1 MQQSP
6 GSPGQTASSERSV
19 SVWEATVPQ
28 RTFPPLAGDAETD
41 VCVVGAGIAG
51 MTTAYLLAKAGRR
64 VIVLD
69 KTSVGGGETGQTTAH
84 LSSALDDYFHVLEKV
99 HGAQGARLAF
109 ESHQAAIDR
118 VGEIA
123 AAEGID
129 CGYRRVDGYWFL
141 GPGQAHDLLE
151 RERDAARRAGAS
163 AELME
168 RIPGVPFDSGPA
180 LRFGH
185 QGQFH
190 VLAYLS
196 GLADAIL
203 RLGGRIH
210 TGNRVTEFEG
220 GPRAT
225 ARGDG
230 FGVFA
235 GALVVCTNPP
245 SHDRFALHTKQAPY
259 RTYVVAGRVPAGTV
273 PVALYWDTQEPY
285 HYVRTHPVEGDA
297 SRVWVIVG
305 GEDVKQGHDD
315 DHEPRFAALVEWAR
329 PRFGIPS
336 AELRWSGMVMEPAD
350 YLAFIGPDPAGREN
364 VYVATGD
371 SGHGMTHGTIA
382 GMLISDLVLG
392 RPNAWATLYDPSRR
406 TLSTASVKEFL
417 GENLDV
423 ARQYARLSPTFRDV
437 ERAEEVAP
445 GTGAVLQ
452 RGLRKVAVYRD
463 EQGVAHE
470 MSALCTHLQCVI
482 RWNSQERS
490 WDCPC
495 HGSRFAPTGEVL
507 TGPAIHPLEKL
518 DEDGE

>member
-28 RTFPPLAGDAETD
+28 RTFPPLAGDAEAD

-84 LSSALDDYFHVLEKV
+84 LSSALDDYYHVLEKV
-99 HGAQGARLAF
+99 HGAKGARLAF
-109 ESHQAAIDR
+109 ESHQAAIDQ
-118 VGEIA
+118 VGAIA

-129 CGYRRVDGYWFL
+129 CDYRRVDGYWFL
-141 GPGQAHDLLE
+141 APGQTRDFLE
-151 RERDAARRAGAS
+151 KERDAARRAGAS

-190 VLAYLS
+190 ALKYLS
-196 GLADAIL
+196 GLADAIQ

-210 TGNRVTEFEG
+210 TGNLVTEFEG
-220 GPRAT
+220 GERAT
-225 ARGDG
+225 AKGEG
-230 FGVFA
+230 FSVTA
-235 GALVVCTNPP
+235 GAVVVCTNPP

-259 RTYVVAGRVPAGTV
+259 RTYVVAGKVPADTV
-273 PVALYWDTQEPY
+273 QPALFWDTQEPY
-285 HYVRTHPVEGDA
+285 HYIRTQPVEGDP

-305 GEDVKQGHDD
+305 GEDVKQAHDD
-315 DHEPRFAALVEWAR
+315 DHEAHYAALLDWAR
-329 PRFGIPS
+329 PRFGLQS

-350 YLAFIGPDPAGREN
+350 YLAFIGRDPAGREN

-382 GMLISDLVLG
+382 GMLISDLVLS
-392 RPNAWATLYDPSRR
+392 RPNPWAALYDPSRK
-406 TLSTASVKEFL
+406 TFSKDSIKEFL
-417 GENLDV
+417 EENLDV
-423 ARQYARLSPTFRDV
+423 AKQFAKLSPTFHD
-437 ERAEEVAP
+437 ADSADEVAP
-445 GTGAVLQ
+445 GTGAVIQ
-452 RGLRKVAVYRD
+452 RGLQKVAVYRD
-463 EQGVAHE
+463 EGGVAHE

-482 RWNSQERS
+482 RWNSEERS

-507 TGPAIHPLEKL
+507 TGPAIYPLKKL
-518 DEDGE
+518 SQE